1 MFTTPTRPG
10 RRPAR
15 RTLATA
21 AAAATAL
28 LASSCSA
35 FQAPSEDTAQNY
47 PAEPVTLTA
56 PAEPGSG
63 WDTTA
68 RALAETMQKED
79 LTETALPVQNRTGA
93 TGCVWHQQ
101 MVNDYSSDPY
111 QIAVTSTPLMS
122 NYLRGDCD
130 LTYKDVKMIAT
141 IFVETY
147 ILVAPADSQ
156 YKSADDLLAAVQK
169 DPESV
174 PIAASGDD
182 QLPFAL
188 LVQAAGGD
196 PSKINFIEYEGGG
209 EQITAMLNGDV
220 DAALAG
226 VSEFR
231 GQLESGDLRGLA
243 VLKDERLTGSLGNVP
258 TAPELGYDVTLA
270 NWRGIYGPPQMPASA
285 VTYWRDTLGQ
295 ALQTPTWKKF
305 AEVNQWEPLYLTG
318 QEMQDYLANANGKIR
333 QGLEQTGALAR

>member
-1 MFTTPTRPG
+1 MNTEP
-10 RRPAR
+10 
-15 RTLATA
+15 RTKRLSKLALAGA
-21 AAAATAL
+21 AVAVSGLVA
-28 LASSCSA
+28 SCSA
-35 FQAPSEDTAQNY
+35 FQAPSEDAAQNY

-68 RALAETMQKED
+68 RALAETIQKED
-79 LTETALPVQNRTGA
+79 LIETPLPVQNRTGA
-93 TGCVWHQQ
+93 TGCVWHQA
-101 MVNDYSSDPY
+101 MVNDYTSDPY
-111 QIAVTSTPLMS
+111 QIAVTSTPIMS

-147 ILVAPADSQ
+147 ILVVPADSQ
-156 YKSADDLLAAVQK
+156 YKSAEDLLAAVEANPQ
-169 DPESV
+169 SV

-196 PSKINFIEYEGGG
+196 PSAINFIEYEGGG

-231 GQLESGDLRGLA
+231 GQLEAGDLRGLA

-270 NWRGIYGPPQMPASA
+270 NWRGVYGPPQMPESA
-285 VTYWRDTLGQ
+285 VTYWEDKLGQ
-295 ALQTPTWKKF
+295 AMQTPTWKDF

-318 QEMQDYLANANGKIR
+318 QEMQDYLANANAKIR
-333 QGLEQTGALAR
+333 QGLAQTGALER

>member
-1 MFTTPTRPG
+1 MNTQPNTPG
-10 RRPAR
+10 RKLLAR
-15 RTLATA
+15 CGA
-21 AAAATAL
+21 AFALSAL
-28 LASSCSA
+28 LASCSA
-35 FQAPSEDTAQNY
+35 FQAPSEEAAQNY
-47 PAEPVTLTA
+47 PTEPVTLTA

-79 LTETALPVQNRTGA
+79 IADTPIPVQNRTGA
-93 TGCVWHQQ
+93 TGCVWHQA
-101 MVNDYSSDPY
+101 MVNDYTSDPY
-111 QIAVTSTPLMS
+111 QISVTSTPIMS

-130 LTYKDVKMIAT
+130 LTYKDVRMIAT

-147 ILVAPADSQ
+147 ILVVPAESQ
-156 YKSADDLLAAVQK
+156 YQSAQELLAAVKK

-196 PSKINFIEYEGGG
+196 PASVNFIEYEGGG

-220 DAALAG
+220 EAALAG

-231 GQLESGDLRGLA
+231 GQLEAGDLRGLA

-270 NWRGIYGPPQMPASA
+270 NWRGVYGPPKMPEAA
-285 VTYWRDTLGQ
+285 VSYWEDKLKAT
-295 ALQTPTWKKF
+295 LQTPTWQRF
-305 AEVNQWEPLYLTG
+305 ATQNQWEPQYLTG
-318 QEMQDYLANANGKIR
+318 QEMQEYLANANSKIK
-333 QGLEQTGALAR
+333 QGLAQIGALER

>member
-1 MFTTPTRPG
+1 MNTQPRTP
-10 RRPAR
+10 RRK
-15 RTLATA
+15 TLARCA
-21 AAAATAL
+21 AALAVSAL
-28 LASSCSA
+28 VASCSA
-35 FQAPSEDTAQNY
+35 FQAPTEEAAANY

-68 RALAETMQKED
+68 RALAETMQQED
-79 LTETALPVQNRTGA
+79 VIDTPLPVQNRTGA
-93 TGCVWHQQ
+93 TGCVWHQA
-101 MVNDYSSDPY
+101 MANDYTSDPY
-111 QIAVTSTPLMS
+111 QIAVTSTPIMS

-147 ILVAPADSQ
+147 ILVVPADSK
-156 YKSADDLLAAVQK
+156 YTSAEDLLAAVK
-169 DPESV
+169 KNPESV

-188 LVQAAGGD
+188 LVKAAGGD
-196 PSKINFIEYEGGG
+196 PASVNFIEYEGGG

-231 GQLESGDLRGLA
+231 GQLEAGDLRGLA

-270 NWRGIYGPPQMPASA
+270 NWRGVYGPPKMPDSA
-285 VTYWRDTLGQ
+285 VAYWEDKLKQT
-295 ALQTPTWKKF
+295 LQTPTWKKF
-305 AEVNQWEPLYLTG
+305 AEDNQWEPQYLTG
-318 QEMQDYLANANGKIR
+318 QAMEEYLANANAKIK
-333 QGLEQTGALAR
+333 QGLAEIGALER

>member
-1 MFTTPTRPG
+1 MNIRP
-10 RRPAR
+10 RTSR
-15 RTLATA
+15 RTKLTRCGAALAVS
-21 AAAATAL
+21 AL
-28 LASSCSA
+28 LSSCSA
-35 FQAPSEDTAQNY
+35 FQAPTEDAAQNY

-79 LTETALPVQNRTGA
+79 VIDTSLPVQNRTGA
-93 TGCVWHQQ
+93 TGCVWHQA
-101 MVNDYSSDPY
+101 MVNDYTNDPY
-111 QIAVTSTPLMS
+111 QIAVTSTPIMS
-122 NYLRGDCD
+122 NYLRGDCN
-130 LTYKDVKMIAT
+130 LTYQDVKMIAT

-147 ILVAPADSQ
+147 ILVVPADSQ
-156 YKSADDLLAAVQK
+156 YKSAEELLAAVK
-169 DPESV
+169 KNPESV

-196 PSKINFIEYEGGG
+196 PASVNFIEYEGGG

-220 DAALAG
+220 EAALAG

-231 GQLESGDLRGLA
+231 GQLEAGDLRGLA
-243 VLKDERLTGSLGNVP
+243 VLKDERLTGSLSSVP

-270 NWRGIYGPPQMPASA
+270 NWRGIYGPPKMPESA
-285 VTYWRDTLGQ
+285 VSYWEDKLEQT
-295 ALQTPTWKKF
+295 LQTPTWKKF
-305 AEVNQWEPLYLTG
+305 ASQNQWEPQFLTG
-318 QEMQDYLANANGKIR
+318 QAMQEYLANANSKIK
-333 QGLEQTGALAR
+333 QGLAQTGALER

>member
-1 MFTTPTRPG
+1 MNTRIH
-10 RRPAR
+10 RRQRLAR
-15 RTLATA
+15 CA
-21 AAAATAL
+21 AALAASAL
-28 LASSCSA
+28 VASCSA
-35 FQAPSEDTAQNY
+35 FQAPTQDVAQNY

-79 LTETALPVQNRTGA
+79 VTDTPIPVQNRTGA
-93 TGCVWHQQ
+93 TGCVWHQA
-101 MVNDYSSDPY
+101 MVNDYTGDPY
-111 QIAVTSTPLMS
+111 QIAVTSTPIMS

-130 LTYKDVKMIAT
+130 LTYKDVTMIAT

-147 ILVAPADSQ
+147 ILVVPADSPYQ
-156 YKSADDLLAAVQK
+156 SAEELLAAVKKNPQ
-169 DPESV
+169 SV
-174 PIAASGDD
+174 PVAASGDD

-188 LVQAAGGD
+188 LVAAAGGD
-196 PSKINFIEYEGGG
+196 PASVNFIEYEGGG

-231 GQLESGDLRGLA
+231 GQLESGDVRGLA
-243 VLKDERLTGSLGNVP
+243 VLKDERLTGSLSNVP

-270 NWRGIYGPPQMPASA
+270 NWRGVYGPPKMPEAA
-285 VTYWRDTLGQ
+285 VSYWEDKLRET
-295 ALQTPTWKKF
+295 LQTPTWKEF
-305 AEVNQWEPLYLTG
+305 AEQNQWEPLYLTG
-318 QEMQDYLANANGKIR
+318 QAMQDYLAGANSKIK
-333 QGLEQTGALAR
+333 QGLAQTGALER

>member
-1 MFTTPTRPG
+1 MNTQSRTP
-10 RRPAR
+10 RRRRLAR
-15 RTLATA
+15 CGAALAVS
-21 AAAATAL
+21 AL
-28 LASSCSA
+28 VASCSA
-35 FQAPSEDTAQNY
+35 FQAPAEEAAQNY

-68 RALAETMQKED
+68 RALAETMQQED
-79 LTETALPVQNRTGA
+79 VIDTPLPVQNRTGA
-93 TGCVWHQQ
+93 TGCVWHQA
-101 MVNDYSSDPY
+101 MVNDYTSDPY
-111 QIAVTSTPLMS
+111 QIAVTSTPIMS

-130 LTYKDVKMIAT
+130 LTYEDVRMIAT

-147 ILVAPADSQ
+147 ILVVPADSP
-156 YKSADDLLAAVQK
+156 YKSAEDLLAAVK
-169 DPESV
+169 EDPESV

-188 LVQAAGGD
+188 LVKAAGGD
-196 PSKINFIEYEGGG
+196 PASVNFIEYEGGG

-220 DAALAG
+220 EAALAG

-231 GQLESGDLRGLA
+231 GQLEAGDLRGLA

-270 NWRGIYGPPQMPASA
+270 NWRGVYGPPKMPESA
-285 VTYWRDTLGQ
+285 VSYWEDKLEQT
-295 ALQTPTWKKF
+295 LQTPTWKEF
-305 AEVNQWEPLYLTG
+305 AAQNQWEPQFLTG
-318 QEMQDYLANANGKIR
+318 QEMQQYLANANSKIK
-333 QGLEQTGALAR
+333 QGLAQIGALER

>member
-1 MFTTPTRPG
+1 MNTQPPVPWRTKL
-10 RRPAR
+10 AR
-15 RTLATA
+15 CG
-21 AAAATAL
+21 AL
-28 LASSCSA
+28 LAVSALVASCSA
-35 FQAPSEDTAQNY
+35 FQAPGQESAQNY

-68 RALAETMQKED
+68 RALAETMQKEG
-79 LTETALPVQNRTGA
+79 LTDTALPVQNRTGA
-93 TGCVWHQQ
+93 TGCVWHQS
-101 MVNDYSSDPY
+101 MVNDYAGDPY
-111 QIAVTSTPLMS
+111 QIAVTSTPIMS

-130 LTYKDVKMIAT
+130 LTYQDVTMIAT

-147 ILVAPADSQ
+147 ILVVPADSPYQ
-156 YKSADDLLAAVQK
+156 SAEELIAAIK
-169 DPESV
+169 KNPESV

-196 PSKINFIEYEGGG
+196 PASVNFIEYEGGG

-231 GQLESGDLRGLA
+231 SQLEAGDLRGLA
-243 VLKDERLTGSLGNVP
+243 VLKDERLTGPLSNVP

-270 NWRGIYGPPQMPASA
+270 NWRGIYGPPNMPETA
-285 VTYWRDTLGQ
+285 VSYWEDKLRETLR
-295 ALQTPTWKKF
+295 TPTWKKF
-305 AEVNQWEPLYLTG
+305 AEQNQWEPLYLTD
-318 QEMQDYLANANGKIR
+318 QQMQDYLADANSKIK
-333 QGLEQTGALAR
+333 QGLDQTGALER

>member
-1 MFTTPTRPG
+1 MNTEP
-10 RRPAR
+10 
-15 RTLATA
+15 RTKRLNKLALAGA
-21 AAAATAL
+21 AVAVSAL
-28 LASSCSA
+28 VASCSA
-35 FQAPSEDTAQNY
+35 FQAPSEDVAQNY
-47 PAEPVTLTA
+47 PVEPVTLTA

-68 RALAETMQKED
+68 RALAETLQKED
-79 LTETALPVQNRTGA
+79 LTDTPLPVQNRTGA
-93 TGCVWHQQ
+93 TGCVWHQA
-101 MVNDYSSDPY
+101 MVNDYTEDPY
-111 QIAVTSTPLMS
+111 QIAVTSTPIMS

-147 ILVAPADSQ
+147 ILVVPADSQ
-156 YKSADDLLAAVQK
+156 YKSAEDLLAAVES

-196 PSKINFIEYEGGG
+196 PAAVYFIEYEGGG

-231 GQLESGDLRGLA
+231 GQLEAGDLRGLA

-270 NWRGIYGPPQMPASA
+270 NWRGLYGPPQMPESA
-285 VTYWRDTLGQ
+285 VKYWQNKLGQ
-295 ALQTPTWKKF
+295 AVKTPTWTNF
-305 AEVNQWEPLYLTG
+305 AEANQWEPLYLTG
-318 QEMQDYLANANGKIR
+318 QEMQDYLANANAKIR
-333 QGLEQTGALAR
+333 QGLAQTGALER

>member
-1 MFTTPTRPG
+1 MKTEP
-10 RRPAR
+10 
-15 RTLATA
+15 RTQRLKQLTLSGA
-21 AAAATAL
+21 AVAVSALVAA
-28 LASSCSA
+28 CGA
-35 FQAPSEDTAQNY
+35 FQAPTEDAAQNY

-79 LTETALPVQNRTGA
+79 ITDAPLPVQNRTGA
-93 TGCVWHQQ
+93 TGCVWHQA
-101 MVNDYSSDPY
+101 MVNDYAGDPY
-111 QIAVTSTPLMS
+111 QIAVTSTPIMS

-130 LTYKDVKMIAT
+130 LTYKDVTMIAT

-147 ILVAPADSQ
+147 ILVVPADSE
-156 YKSADDLLAAVQK
+156 YKSAEDLLNAVK
-169 DPESV
+169 ANPESV

-188 LVQAAGGD
+188 LVKAAGGD
-196 PSKINFIEYEGGG
+196 PASVNFIEYEGGG

-231 GQLESGDLRGLA
+231 GQLEAGDLRGLA
-243 VLKDERLTGSLGNVP
+243 VLKDERLTGSLDSVP

-270 NWRGIYGPPQMPASA
+270 NWRGVYGPPNMPESA
-285 VTYWRDTLGQ
+285 VTYWEDKLKQ
-295 ALQTPTWKKF
+295 AVESPTWKGF
-305 AEVNQWEPLYLTG
+305 AETNQWEPLYQTDK
-318 QEMQDYLANANGKIR
+318 EMREYLANANSKIR
-333 QGLEQTGALAR
+333 QGLSQIGALEQ

>member
-1 MFTTPTRPG
+1 MFTHPPTR
-10 RRPAR
+10 RRAR

-21 AAAATAL
+21 TVSTAAL

-35 FQAPSEDTAQNY
+35 FQAPSDDAAQNY

-79 LTETALPVQNRTGA
+79 ISDTALPVQNRTGA
-93 TGCVWHQQ
+93 TGCVWHQA
-101 MVNDYSSDPY
+101 MANDFADDPY
-111 QIAVTSTPLMS
+111 QIAVTSTPIMS

-130 LTYKDVKMIAT
+130 LTYQDVQMIAT

-147 ILVAPADSQ
+147 ILVAPEDSE
-156 YKSADDLLAAVQK
+156 YKSAEDLLAAVKK
-169 DPESV
+169 DPQSV

-196 PSKINFIEYEGGG
+196 PASVNFIEYEGGG

-243 VLKDERLTGSLGNVP
+243 VLKDERLTGSGPLGEVP

-270 NWRGIYGPPQMPASA
+270 NWRGVYGPPNMPDSA
-285 VTYWRDTLGQ
+285 VTYWEDKLQQ
-295 ALQTPTWKKF
+295 AMESPTWKGF
-305 AEVNQWEPLYLTG
+305 AEANQWEPLYQTD
-318 QEMQDYLANANGKIR
+318 QEMQEYLANANSNIKK
-333 QGLEQTGALAR
+333 GLSQIGALER

>member
-15 RTLATA
+15 RIMATA
-21 AAAATAL
+21 AAAAAVL

-79 LTETALPVQNRTGA
+79 LTDTALPVQNRTGA

-101 MVNDYSSDPY
+101 MVSDYASDPY

-130 LTYKDVKMIAT
+130 RTYKEVKMIAT

-147 ILVAPADSQ
+147 ILVVPADSQ
-156 YKSADDLLAAVQK
+156 YKSADDLLAAVKK
-169 DPESV
+169 DPQSV

-231 GQLESGDLRGLA
+231 GQLEAGDLRGLA

-270 NWRGIYGPPQMPASA
+270 NWRGVYGPPQMPESA
-285 VTYWRDTLGQ
+285 VTYWEDKLGE
-295 ALQTPTWKKF
+295 AMQTPTWKKF
-305 AEVNQWEPLYLTG
+305 AEANQWEPLYLTG
-318 QEMQDYLANANGKIR
+318 QEMQDYLANANDKIR
-333 QGLEQTGALAR
+333 QGLEQTGALER

>member
-1 MFTTPTRPG
+1 MHITRTKPLRRLSLAASAALTSVLVASCGAFDAPTQQ
-10 RRPAR
+10 
-15 RTLATA
+15 
-21 AAAATAL
+21 
-28 LASSCSA
+28 AS
-35 FQAPSEDTAQNY
+35 QDYPS
-47 PAEPVTLTA
+47 EPVTLTA

-68 RALAETMQKED
+68 RALAQAMEEESLLD
-79 LTETALPVQNRTGA
+79 TALPVQNRTGA
-93 TGCVWHQQ
+93 TGCVWLEQ
-101 MVNDYSSDPY
+101 MVNNLAGDAN
-111 QIAVTSTPLMS
+111 QIAVTSTPIMS

-130 LTYKDVKMIAT
+130 QTYRDVTMVAT

-147 ILVAPADSQ
+147 ILVTPQDSP
-156 YKSADDLLAAVQK
+156 YKDAKDLVTAVMK
-169 DPESV
+169 DPQSV

-231 GQLESGDLRGLA
+231 GQLEAGDLRGLA
-243 VLKDERLTGSLGNVP
+243 VLKDERLTGSGPLGEVP

-270 NWRGIYGPPQMPASA
+270 NWRGVYGPPNMPESA
-285 VTYWRDTLGQ
+285 VSYWEDKLKE
-295 ALQTPTWKKF
+295 AVESPTWKKF
-305 AEVNQWEPLYLTG
+305 AEANQWEPLYQTD
-318 QEMQDYLANANGKIR
+318 QEMQEYLANANDNIK
-333 QGLEQTGALAR
+333 QGLSQIGALQR

>member
-1 MFTTPTRPG
+1 MNTEPRIK
-10 RRPAR
+10 RLSK
-15 RTLATA
+15 LALAGA
-21 AAAATAL
+21 AVAVSGLVA
-28 LASSCSA
+28 SCSA
-35 FQAPSEDTAQNY
+35 FQAPSEDAAQNY

-68 RALAETMQKED
+68 RALAETIQKED
-79 LTETALPVQNRTGA
+79 LIETPLPVQNRTGA
-93 TGCVWHQQ
+93 TGCVWHQA
-101 MVNDYSSDPY
+101 MVNDYTSDPY
-111 QIAVTSTPLMS
+111 QIAVTSTPIMS

-147 ILVAPADSQ
+147 ILVVPADSQ
-156 YKSADDLLAAVQK
+156 YKSAEDLLAAVEANPQ
-169 DPESV
+169 SV

-196 PSKINFIEYEGGG
+196 PSAINFIEYEGGG

-231 GQLESGDLRGLA
+231 GQLEAGDLRGLA

-270 NWRGIYGPPQMPASA
+270 NWRGVYGPPQMPESA
-285 VTYWRDTLGQ
+285 VTYWEDKLGQ
-295 ALQTPTWKKF
+295 AMQTPTWKDF

-318 QEMQDYLANANGKIR
+318 QEMQDYLANANAKIR
-333 QGLEQTGALAR
+333 QGLAQTGALER

>member
-1 MFTTPTRPG
+1 MFTNPSRPG

-21 AAAATAL
+21 AAAAAVL

-35 FQAPSEDTAQNY
+35 FQAPSEDAAQNY

-79 LTETALPVQNRTGA
+79 LADAALPVQNRTGA
-93 TGCVWHQQ
+93 TGCVWHQS
-101 MVNDYSSDPY
+101 MVNDFADDPY
-111 QIAVTSTPLMS
+111 QIAVTSTPIMS

-130 LTYKDVKMIAT
+130 LTYQDVQMIAT

-147 ILVAPADSQ
+147 MLVVPADSQ
-156 YKSADDLLAAVQK
+156 YKSAEDLLAAVKANPQ
-169 DPESV
+169 SV

-243 VLKDERLTGSLGNVP
+243 VLKDERLTGSLDNVP

-270 NWRGIYGPPQMPASA
+270 NWRGIYGPPNMPESA
-285 VTYWRDTLGQ
+285 VTYWEEKLGQ
-295 ALQTPTWKKF
+295 AMESPTWKNF
-305 AEVNQWEPLYLTG
+305 AEANQWEPLYQTD
-318 QEMQDYLANANGKIR
+318 QQMQDYLADANSKIK
-333 QGLEQTGALAR
+333 QGLSQVGALER